1 MTLEVRPIT
10 SGQVLGYLQAV
21 GDTSVS
27 VGLVGLTSRC
37 YRCGEQGVAIAG
49 VVVPAIVV
57 RALLSNDDDL
67 FLYFESVG
75 EALRDALDP
84 VWLRQHFIGP
94 LKVRRSRPRPEGYMS
109 NGCHSCDAIIGSH
122 PLCEAVEKIDLERLP
137 EFVIRQVLLPLDA
150 VRKAVESGKVQS
162 EW

>member
-1 MTLEVRPIT
+1 M
-10 SGQVLGYLQAV
+10 
-21 GDTSVS
+21 
-27 VGLVGLTSRC
+27 
-37 YRCGEQGVAIAG
+37 AIAG

-57 RALLSNDDDL
+57 RALLSKDDDL

-122 PLCEAVEKIDLERLP
+122 PLREAVEKIDLERLP